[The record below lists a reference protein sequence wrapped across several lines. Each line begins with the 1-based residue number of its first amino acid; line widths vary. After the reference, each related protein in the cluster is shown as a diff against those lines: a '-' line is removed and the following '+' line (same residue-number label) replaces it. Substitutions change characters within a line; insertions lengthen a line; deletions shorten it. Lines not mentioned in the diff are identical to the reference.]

1 MSSFTAPEPP
11 PTRGAVPPGPAQRGF
26 ITVELSKKHLWLA
39 VARGRRPR
47 RAQLHKILP
56 EQMRVVRSDGARA
69 TPSSWPRPRAR
80 ARYLKTP
87 RYVPDGLS
95 ASDWAARQQKEKAAK
110 VQNKAKYPKGAPQ
123 VRSPAFRFVLLL

>member
-1 MSSFTAPEPP
+1 ME
-11 PTRGAVPPGPAQRGF
+11 
-26 ITVELSKKHLWLA
+26 ILKKHLWLA
-39 VARGRRPR
+39 VARGRRPQGS
-47 RAQLHKILP
+47 QLHKILP
-56 EQMRVVRSDGARA
+56 EQMRVFRSDGARA

-95 ASDWAARQQKEKAAK
+95 ASDWAARQKKEKAAK

-123 VRSPAFRFVLLL
+123 VPARRLGSFLVDGVASRRHAVAAMASS